1 LWKAFFQSIFAKT
14 SVMKKSILLLMLAIS
29 SFSPFAQQNPFPKT
43 ITVTGSA
50 EMEIVPDEIYVVIEL
65 KEYDKKGAGKIG
77 LEAIKTDFLRLCKQ
91 ADLPDSVISIT
102 AYEGNNPYWLK
113 KRKKKDDLYASISYQ
128 IEFNNSKMMDD
139 LVTLLDDDA
148 TENFQI
154 VRTYHSK
161 MIEFRR
167 QLKIQAIKAA
177 KEKAGYLAEAI
188 NEKAGEAISVKEPVE
203 NYSGSYLNRN
213 FLSNISG
220 NALAMDQAEENSQ
233 GVDFKKMT
241 LRFEVSV
248 VFALK

>member
-1 LWKAFFQSIFAKT
+1 
-14 SVMKKSILLLMLAIS
+14 
-29 SFSPFAQQNPFPKT
+29 
-43 ITVTGSA
+43 
-50 EMEIVPDEIYVVIEL
+50 MEIVPDEIYVAIEL

-91 ADLPDSVISIT
+91 AGLPDSVISIA
-102 AYEGNNPYWLK
+102 AYEGSNPYWWK

-128 IEFNNSKMMDD
+128 IKFNNSKMMDD

-177 KEKAGYLAEAI
+177 KEKANYLAEAI

-203 NYSGSYLNRN
+203 NHSGNYLNRYSFN
-213 FLSNISG
+213 NAISG
-220 NALAMDQAEENSQ
+220 TFYRDQSEENSQ
-233 GVDFKKMT
+233 VVDFKKMK
-241 LRFEVSV
+241 LLFEVSV